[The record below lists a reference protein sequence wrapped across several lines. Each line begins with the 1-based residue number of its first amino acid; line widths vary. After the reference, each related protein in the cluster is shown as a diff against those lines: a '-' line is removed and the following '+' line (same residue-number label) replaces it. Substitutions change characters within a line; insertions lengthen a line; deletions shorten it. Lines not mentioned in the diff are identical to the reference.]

1 MFDFIYQVLKFLR
14 SRLFLSSG
22 QSKVILQDLCP
33 VSTTHYMRKTDNP
46 KHKLVS
52 LVKPTAQEGP
62 YNAYLGRSP

>member
-14 SRLFLSSG
+14 SRLFLFSG

-33 VSTTHYMRKTDNP
+33 VSTAHYVRKTDNP

-52 LVKPTAQEGP
+52 LVKAW
-62 YNAYLGRSP
+62 